1 MSASLPLR
9 DVQLPPSPA
18 WWPPA
23 PGWLML
29 IALVLLL
36 LAIVAA
42 VAWRRRR
49 RRQQWMRVFDQE
61 IAAVNGAPS
70 ELAAIASLLRRAA
83 RQARPGSE
91 ALRDDAWWQYV
102 DPKDTLSLAQR
113 NLLAEGAY
121 RPSVDA
127 AAVAGVRAWARARY
141 LSLLQERRR

>member
-9 DVQLPPSPA
+9 DVQLPASPT

-36 LAIVAA
+36 LAIFA
-42 VAWRRRR
+42 VLAWRRRR
-49 RRQQWMRVFDQE
+49 RHQQWMRVFDQE

-91 ALRDDAWWQYV
+91 ALRDDA
-102 DPKDTLSLAQR
+102 
-113 NLLAEGAY
+113 
-121 RPSVDA
+121 
-127 AAVAGVRAWARARY
+127 
-141 LSLLQERRR
+141 

>member
-1 MSASLPLR
+1 
-9 DVQLPPSPA
+9 
-18 WWPPA
+18 
-23 PGWLML
+23 ML

-42 VAWRRRR
+42 VAWRR

-102 DPKDTLSLAQR
+102 DPKDTLPLAQR

-121 RPSVDA
+121 RPRVDA
-127 AAVAGVRAWARARY
+127 AAVAEVRAWARARY
-141 LSLLQERRR
+141 LALLQERRR

>member
-9 DVQLPPSPA
+9 DVQLPTSPA

-29 IALVLLL
+29 IALVLLA

-42 VAWRRRR
+42 VAWRRRH
-49 RRQQWMRVFDQE
+49 RRQQWLRVFDQE
-61 IAAVNGAPS
+61 IEAVNGVPS
-70 ELAAIASLLRRAA
+70 ELAVIASLLRRAA

-102 DPKDTLSLAQR
+102 DPKDTLPPAQR
-113 NLLAEGAY
+113 TLLAEGAY
-121 RPSVDA
+121 RPHVDA
-127 AAVAGVRAWARARY
+127 AAVADVRAWARARY
-141 LSLLQERRR
+141 LALLQERRR